1 MTKVGLIQTSNYEN
15 NKKGIENVS
24 NLLKKLGTDETEI
37 VCLPEQWLPNNKI
50 DDYDKEFSEFK
61 KISQEYNMTIIP
73 GAFYQEKNNQISINS
88 PIISPDGEI
97 IGKQEKIHPYDY
109 EKEIVSPG
117 NEAKIF
123 NTSCKFGV
131 MICYDTVFPGVA
143 DTLTKKGA
151 QILFSPSRIVKE
163 GIDPWKMYV
172 QVRSLENR
180 IPIVAPNVI
189 DRKFGG
195 NSLIIELQKKEK
207 IVKTKLTELYGESSE
222 SIDIIFSNYK
232 EIRKHRLED
241 RNNFQ

>member
-24 NLLKKLGTDETEI
+24 KLLKKLGTDETEI

>member
-24 NLLKKLGTDETEI
+24 KLLKKLGVDETEI

-50 DDYDKEFSEFK
+50 NDYDKEFSEFK

-189 DRKFGG
+189 DMKFGG

>member
-24 NLLKKLGTDETEI
+24 KLLKKLGIDETEI

>member
-24 NLLKKLGTDETEI
+24 KLLKKLGVDETEI

-50 DDYDKEFSEFK
+50 NDYDKEFSEFK

>member
-24 NLLKKLGTDETEI
+24 KLLKKLGTDETEI

-189 DRKFGG
+189 DMKFGG

>member
-24 NLLKKLGTDETEI
+24 KLLKKLGTDETEI

-50 DDYDKEFSEFK
+50 NDYDKEFSEFK

-189 DRKFGG
+189 DMKFGG